1 MLNQSLHLKL
11 LQQRLFKAMQYL
23 FSHWSLVTTTKKSPN
38 FIWKTMYPDQKL
50 HVLDSLKLGVNME
63 LSSGQWCASRIIVWD
78 FQKGCSNGVD
88 LFDRNTLLSS
98 TLLNLAPWNVDV
110 IAGTL
115 KPFLTPGEF
124 QNESLRLGWQ
134 NNNMILSLWW
144 PPYTTGLSI
153 SGHL

>member
-1 MLNQSLHLKL
+1 MISETISEKSHFLLGISHASDIVRGILQKL
-11 LQQRLFKAMQYL
+11 FYL
-23 FSHWSLVTTTKKSPN
+23 VSAL
-38 FIWKTMYPDQKL
+38 ILYPDQKL

-88 LFDRNTLLSS
+88 LFDRNILLSS
-98 TLLNLAPWNVDV
+98 TLLSLAPWNVDV

-144 PPYTTGLSI
+144 PPYTTGLST